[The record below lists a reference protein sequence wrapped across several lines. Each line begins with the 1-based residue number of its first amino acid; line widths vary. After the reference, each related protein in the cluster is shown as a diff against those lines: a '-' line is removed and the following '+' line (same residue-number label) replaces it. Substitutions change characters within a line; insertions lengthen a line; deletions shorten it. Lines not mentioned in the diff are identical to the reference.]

1 MVVSG
6 IRVTLGDTLMI
17 YMIALRLRAALK
29 DKRGLET
36 LEYAVFAA
44 AFLGVIA
51 AAVLL
56 LSGDLKT
63 AYGSIG
69 NFIAQSAANV

>member
-1 MVVSG
+1 ME
-6 IRVTLGDTLMI
+6 TLMI
-17 YMIALRLRAALK
+17 YMIALQLRAALK

-51 AAVLL
+51 AAVAL
-56 LSGDLKT
+56 LSGDLSS

-69 NFIAQSAANV
+69 TYIKTSAAAI

>member
-1 MVVSG
+1 
-6 IRVTLGDTLMI
+6 MI
-17 YMIALRLRAALK
+17 VLRLRALLK

-51 AAVLL
+51 AAVAL
-56 LSGDLKT
+56 LSGDLSS

-69 NFIAQSAANV
+69 DFIKNSASNV

>member
-1 MVVSG
+1 VA
-6 IRVTLGDTLMI
+6 LNNGDTLMI

-51 AAVLL
+51 AAVAL
-56 LSGDLKT
+56 LSGDLSS

-69 NFIAQSAANV
+69 NYIKTSAAAI